1 MEFFWF
7 TTSTK
12 KQRKT
17 SKNTESI
24 VLLCSN
30 QGVVKY
36 GILRLPGSNRNKSL
50 TECRDENSGA
60 GEKVAKNDG
69 CLEQPALCPVL
80 TMAAQSS
87 PLCVQCWRGA
97 KCLLQQRIVRVSHET
112 TLKELFCE
120 EVQPRLPLEWIVAAT
135 ASSNGGAGTWKD
147 VEVTETVGLVD
158 EFGCRFLDFRLVDV
172 APAVKRPC
180 PDRPSAFDV
189 LLGAAATAS
198 RGGILLHIP
207 CVNMYILCITSV

>member
-1 MEFFWF
+1 MFPVGRPGPFFQKLWNFIWF

-30 QGVVKY
+30 
-36 GILRLPGSNRNKSL
+36 RNKCL

-120 EVQPRLPLEWIVAAT
+120 EVQPRLQCQYYASIDADPL
-135 ASSNGGAGTWKD
+135 
-147 VEVTETVGLVD
+147 
-158 EFGCRFLDFRLVDV
+158 
-172 APAVKRPC
+172 
-180 PDRPSAFDV
+180 V
-189 LLGAAATAS
+189 LHT
-198 RGGILLHIP
+198 ILRNL
-207 CVNMYILCITSV
+207 

>member
-1 MEFFWF
+1 M
-7 TTSTK
+7 
-12 KQRKT
+12 
-17 SKNTESI
+17 
-24 VLLCSN
+24 LLC
-30 QGVVKY
+30 
-36 GILRLPGSNRNKSL
+36 SNRNKSL

-120 EVQPRLPLEWIVAAT
+120 EVQPRLPEDVTSLEWIVAAT

-147 VEVTETVGLVD
+147 VEVTDTVGLVV
-158 EFGCRFLDFRLVDV
+158 EIRIWMPFPGF
-172 APAVKRPC
+172 
-180 PDRPSAFDV
+180 S
-189 LLGAAATAS
+189 LGGRSSCCQATV
-198 RGGILLHIP
+198 P
-207 CVNMYILCITSV
+207 